1 MSAKTPKLTA
11 FLLILILAVPLFLT
25 PSGAAPTA
33 NAAQGSVVTAG
44 DSVASKIHP
53 TLQTAVA
60 AAAPTDVFDII
71 VHARQGTDLS
81 RYVANVLVRPFV
93 LPNGTQTYFGQ
104 VKAAQM
110 GKLASL
116 SEVAA
121 IQSLRY
127 TGDAPTIPDLG
138 IKHLAGVAD
147 LSQARDRVA
156 ALKAQ
161 AGQVVARPV
170 VDPAGITDWFDVLD
184 VHKSK
189 AAWDLGYTGEG
200 VKVMVNDTGTDF
212 SHPDLQGTIA
222 RVTDP
227 ESPYLGWPEMFD
239 SFSMLNLAYDYFL
252 GTDYLSSGVGIF
264 GLAPD
269 YADTSATRSDG
280 DLVDNGDGTY
290 SAVFA
295 PIGST
300 DPGGHIYTFPA
311 TSLSGVY
318 HFGSHPDTVYQAAF
332 DERVAVLVVDENE
345 AGVYDTVYVDLD
357 ADYNFTNDKKAVKG
371 DEYVYSDLNG
381 DGVAD
386 LSGGII
392 YWISDGVNSLPASDW
407 MWGIGPDAAGPGDLV
422 AFSIND
428 WYEGSGGNHGTLCA
442 SGVAAQG
449 VIDGDSPPY
458 KPAGD
463 GTPGTGMVQGGGK
476 NVKLTSNGDG
486 YTTAAAF
493 TDGFLFAAMGY
504 DGYPGTEDDIQIIS
518 NSWGSGSIV
527 NDGWDYESR
536 LYDLIERYLN
546 PYLVEGNSS
555 GNYGSAYGSVTSP
568 GSNLAISVGASTLY
582 GSTTGT
588 FEDPLTQDQILYN
601 DAQSFSSNGPT
612 AQGENG
618 ISVMA
623 NGAWGAGDMPLTEA
637 LLSYGVDG
645 WYAWESWGGTSR
657 STPVAMGNLAL
668 AMQAFKQK
676 NGVWPTNVEARALL
690 MSGADS
696 AHNDGF
702 IEGAGTVNAER
713 TVKIAAG
720 LGGVYVTPDSV
731 TFGDFRGVDYPAFA
745 SIMHQGQTATE
756 EFTVF
761 NPGAVDATVAV
772 SDDQL
777 VRIGQKEIDFTTVNR
792 SKETASFYMP
802 DYLIDIEPYIP
813 AGTAL
818 MEVELVHPFA
828 EFDPDGN
835 YAYNSRWRVV
845 PTDWTDLNGDG
856 VLYTDLDA
864 NGAINCPIVGGV
876 PNFDDPACEIQA
888 NEYLRFGYGYDT
900 GTTMETR
907 VKLPLERMHDGIFV
921 GISHRTRSA
930 TVPITHLKIR
940 LNFYKHMDFA
950 WLTAPASVTVPAGGS
965 ATFEATVAVPAL
977 ANLGLYEASLRL
989 DDGANVTNVPVV
1001 VNVAAFSTD
1010 FVFGGPPDNKT
1021 PYDNGKVNGY
1031 FDWTSNQADGDW
1043 RFYFMDVPDST
1054 PAGTALLIDTR
1065 WSGAHTD
1072 IDTLVMGPTEDC
1084 FSNGVGCEDPFSIFP
1099 GSEDDYGPY
1108 SLYWTGG
1115 SARLNRSA
1123 GIWTYQTAT
1132 GGPREIVAA
1141 PVTPGLNLVALQN
1154 VMFDGSETEED
1165 FVGQAGTIMANPNP
1179 VDIFVGNATA
1189 GSFPMLVQSSL
1200 PLVGLDAAA
1209 FGLGVPETQTLPQ
1222 VQDDPDDPSTAS
1234 YTFPISI
1241 VNGALLEVTTSAA
1254 DGDLDLF
1261 LLYDANADGN
1271 FDFNT
1276 ERVGS
1281 STTSTANEYVK
1292 LTFPA
1297 DGEYLA
1303 AVHGWGAAVG
1313 DVFDITINVI
1323 QGTDLTVVDLPA
1335 GPYQPNTPINFNV
1348 DWMLDAPLAVGEEAF
1363 GLILAGPPGASGALS
1378 IPVRLHNITTGTVIE
1393 EFAAAGDATIHSGM
1407 KTTNF
1412 GDNPFLYVGGGDV
1425 NRSVLGFDVSGIP
1438 AVNPVV
1444 SAKLKVYV
1452 DAYGGG
1458 GTLADL
1464 AAYKLTTH
1472 WNEATVTWKMPWTTQ
1487 GGDFA
1492 PTAVSTPIVKTDV
1505 GAWKELDITPWVQ
1518 EWVSNPAANNG
1529 VVLRLINP
1537 DSWTFYRLPSSEY
1550 WTPEKAPMLTVEY
1563 GVP

>member
-11 FLLILILAVPLFLT
+11 FLLILILAVPLFLA
-25 PSGAAPTA
+25 PSGAAPAA
-33 NAAQGSVVTAG
+33 NAAQGDVTTAG
-44 DSVASKIHP
+44 DAVASKIHP
-53 TLQTAVA
+53 KLQTTVA
-60 AAAPTDVFDII
+60 AAAPSDAFDVI
-71 VHARQGTDLS
+71 VHAKQGADLS
-81 RYVANVLVRPFV
+81 RYMSNLLVRPYV
-93 LPNGTQTYFGQ
+93 LPNGTQTYFGR
-104 VKAAQM
+104 VKAAQVS
-110 GKLASL
+110 KLASL
-116 SEVAA
+116 AEVAA
-121 IQSLRY
+121 IQDMRY
-127 TGDAPTIPDLG
+127 TGDVPVTPDLG
-138 IKHLAGVAD
+138 AKHLAGVSD
-147 LSQARDRVA
+147 LSNARARVA

-161 AGQVVARPV
+161 AGQAAVRPAA
-170 VDPAGITDWFDVLD
+170 DPASVADWFDVLD

-189 AAWDLGYTGEG
+189 AAWELGYTGEG
-200 VKVMVNDTGTDF
+200 VKVLVNDTGTDF

-222 RVTDP
+222 RVTDAT
-227 ESPYLGWPEMFD
+227 SPYYGWPEMFD

-252 GTDYLSSGVGIF
+252 GTDYVASGVGIY

-269 YADTSATRSDG
+269 YADTSATRADG
-280 DLVDNGDGTY
+280 DLVDNGNGTY

-311 TSLSGVY
+311 TSQSGVY

-357 ADYNFTNDKKAVKG
+357 ADYDFTNDKKAVKG

-381 DGVAD
+381 DGIAD

-392 YWISDGVNSLPASDW
+392 YWISDGVNSLPSSDW
-407 MWGIGPDAAGPGDLV
+407 MWGIGPDVAGPGDLV

-428 WYEGSGGNHGTLCA
+428 WYESGGGNHGTLCA

-449 VIDGDSPPY
+449 VIDGDSPVY

-476 NVKLTSNGDG
+476 DVKLSSNGDG

-518 NSWGSGSIV
+518 NSWGSGSIA

-536 LYDLIERYLN
+536 LYDLIERYVN

-555 GNYGSAYGSVTSP
+555 GNYGSGYGTVTSP
-568 GSNLAISVGASTLY
+568 GANLAISVGASTLY
-582 GSTTGT
+582 GSTSGT
-588 FEDPLTQDQILYN
+588 FETPATQDQILYN

-668 AMQAFKQK
+668 AMQAFKEV
-676 NGVWPTNVEARALL
+676 NGVWPTNVEARSLL

-713 TVKIAAG
+713 SVKIAAG

-731 TFGDFRGVDYPAFA
+731 TFGDFRGTKYEAFA
-745 SIMHQGQTATE
+745 SIMHQGQTATQ
-756 EFTVF
+756 EFTVY
-761 NPGAVDATVAV
+761 NPGAADATVAI

-777 VRIGQKEIDFTTVNR
+777 VRIGQKEIDVTTVNR
-792 SKETASFYMP
+792 SLETANFYLP
-802 DYLIDIEPYIP
+802 DYLVDVEPYIP

-818 MEVELVHPFA
+818 MEVELIHPFA

-845 PTDWTDLNGDG
+845 PTDWADVNGDG
-856 VLYTDLDA
+856 VLYTDLNG
-864 NGAINCPIVGGV
+864 NGAINCPIVGGL
-876 PNFDDPACEIQA
+876 PNFDDAACEIQEG
-888 NEYLRFGYGYDT
+888 EYLRFGYGYDT
-900 GTTMETR
+900 GTTMEQR
-907 VKLPLERMHDGIFV
+907 VKMPLERMHDGIFV

-930 TVPITHLKIR
+930 TVPVTHLKIK
-940 LNFYKHMDFA
+940 LNFYKHMDFP

-977 ANLGLYEASLRL
+977 ANIGLYEASLRL
-989 DDGANVTNVPVV
+989 NDGANETNVPVV

-1021 PYDNGKVNGY
+1021 PYDNGEVNGY
-1031 FDWTSNQADGDW
+1031 FDWASNQADGDW
-1043 RFYFMDVPDST
+1043 RFFFMDVPDST
-1054 PAGTALLIDTR
+1054 PAGTSLLIDTR

-1084 FSNGVGCEDPFSIFP
+1084 FSNGVGCEDPVTIFP

-1108 SLYWTGG
+1108 SLYYTGG

-1123 GIWTYQTAT
+1123 GIWTYNTAT

-1154 VMFDGSETEED
+1154 VMFDGSEAEEK
-1165 FVGQAGTIMANPNP
+1165 FVGQVGTISAMPNP
-1179 VDIFVGNATA
+1179 VDIFVGNATS
-1189 GSFPMLVQSSL
+1189 GSFPMTVKSSL

-1209 FGLGVPETQTLPQ
+1209 FGLGVPETQTFPQ
-1222 VQDDPDDPSTAS
+1222 IQDDPDDPSTAS

-1241 VNGALLEVTTSAA
+1241 VNGALLEVSTAAA

-1271 FDFNT
+1271 FDFANET
-1276 ERVGS
+1276 VGS

-1297 DGEYLA
+1297 DGDYLA

-1313 DVFDITINVI
+1313 ENFDITINAV

-1335 GPYQPNTPINFNV
+1335 GPYQPNVPINFNV
-1348 DWMLDAPLAVGEEAF
+1348 EWVLAEPLAVGGEAF
-1363 GLILAGPPGASGALS
+1363 GLILAGPPGAAGALS
-1378 IPVRLHNITTGTVIE
+1378 IPVHLHNVTTGTE
-1393 EFAAAGDATIHSGM
+1393 AAAFAVVGDARIHGGM
-1407 KTTNF
+1407 TTTNF
-1412 GDNPFLYVGGGDV
+1412 GNDPFLYIGGDDY
-1425 NRSVLGFDVSGIP
+1425 NRSVLGFDVSSIP
-1438 AVNPVV
+1438 AVNPVL
-1444 SAKLKVYV
+1444 SAKVKVYV
-1452 DAYGGG
+1452 DAYSGNGKP
-1458 GTLADL
+1458 ADL
-1464 AAYKLTTH
+1464 AAYKLTTA
-1472 WNEATVTWKMPWTTQ
+1472 WNEATVTWKTPWVVP

-1492 PTAVSTPIVKTDV
+1492 AMAVSTPIVKTDV
-1505 GAWKELDITPWVQ
+1505 GSWKELDITPWVQ
-1518 EWVSNPAANNG
+1518 QWVSDPASNHG
-1529 VVLRLINP
+1529 LLLSLINP
-1537 DSWTFYRLPSSEY
+1537 TGFTVYRLPSSEY
-1550 WTPEKAPMLTVEY
+1550 WFPEQAPMLTVTY